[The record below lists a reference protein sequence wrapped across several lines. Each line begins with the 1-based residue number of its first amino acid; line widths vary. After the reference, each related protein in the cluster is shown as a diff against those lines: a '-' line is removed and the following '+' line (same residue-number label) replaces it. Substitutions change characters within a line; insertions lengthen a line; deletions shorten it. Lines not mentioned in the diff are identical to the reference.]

1 VHGPQCSADPR
12 LRTGALQD
20 VSVDL
25 ANRLSD
31 APLHHTVGCGCTPV
45 CISALHECEVSVM
58 EQRGLWNRFCK
69 TDVRL
74 AGTLLRDR
82 HRPLQGNVAVRHL
95 VK

>member
-1 VHGPQCSADPR
+1 VYGPQYSADPR

-25 ANRLSD
+25 AYRLSD
-31 APLHHTVGCGCTPV
+31 APLHHTVGCGSTPV
-45 CISALHECEVSVM
+45 CITALRECEVSVM
-58 EQRGLWNRFCK
+58 EQRRLWNGFCK

-74 AGTLLRDR
+74 AGTLGRDR
-82 HRPLQGNVAVRHL
+82 QRSLQGNVAVGHL